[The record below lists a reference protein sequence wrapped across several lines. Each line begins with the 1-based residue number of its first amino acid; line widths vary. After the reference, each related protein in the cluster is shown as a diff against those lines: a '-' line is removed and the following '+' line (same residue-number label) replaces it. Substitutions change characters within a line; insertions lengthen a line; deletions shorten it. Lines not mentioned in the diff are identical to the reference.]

1 MWSITAMKS
10 PPEIV
15 CNKVGKSE
23 HNLIFRLN
31 LVISGPSL
39 GKTME
44 VLHWL

>member
-23 HNLIFRLN
+23 QNLIFRLN
-31 LVISGPSL
+31 LVISGHYL
-39 GKTME
+39 GKNKE